1 MARDRLSARE
11 RRWLVGLGVL
21 YAAVVIPIG
30 VHKGGDV
37 VAEFGQSE
45 RLLHLLPL
53 YPVAPAKGAWWPPF
67 TILGLVPFALVARA
81 SVVLAKAAWA
91 VLNVACLGWSLAQA
105 RRLAAGWL
113 PVAIAVAAVAKPL
126 QSNFEHLNL
135 TPILLALVVQAA
147 ADLDAG
153 REARAGAWIG
163 LAGAIKAFPALM
175 LVLFLWQRRW
185 RGLAAGLATG
195 AGLTLGALLPY
206 GPAGAVRVLGAWL
219 EFDRQRAAVGTL
231 GSQSLAG
238 LGFFFHWPP
247 AAVAAAA
254 LLCLAALGSALRRP
268 PATGRALSDVGLA
281 ALAAVL
287 LSPVAWLYYHTL
299 AFPAWVSALARPAP
313 ASRGP
318 VRAGVLAVAGLLT
331 SGALTFGLYPDAL
344 WFVREPNYTWGAALL
359 FGVLAAERV
368 RQSPAGGN
376 RL

>member
-1 MARDRLSARE
+1 MSRDPLSARE

-53 YPVAPAKGAWWPPF
+53 YPVAPEKGAWWPPF

-91 VLNVACLGWSLAQA
+91 VVNVACLGWSLAQA
-105 RRLAAGWL
+105 RRLAPGWL
-113 PVAIAVAAVAKPL
+113 PVAIAVAAVGKPL

-147 ADLDAG
+147 ADLEAG

-175 LVLFLWQRRW
+175 LVLFLCQRRW
-185 RGLAAGLATG
+185 RGLTTGLATG

-206 GPAGAVRVLGAWL
+206 GPAGAVRTLGAWL
-219 EFDRQRAAVGTL
+219 DFDRQRAAVGTL

-247 AAVAAAA
+247 GAVAAAA
-254 LLCLAALGSALRRP
+254 LLCLVALWYALRRP
-268 PATGRALSDVGLA
+268 PAGRDALSDVGLA

-299 AFPAWVSALARPAP
+299 AFPAWVGALGRPAP

-318 VRAGVLAVAGLLT
+318 LRPAVLAVAGLLT
-331 SGALTFGLYPDAL
+331 SGALTFGLYPDGL

-359 FGVLAAERV
+359 FGVLVSERV
-368 RQSPAGGN
+368 RQSPDGGN